1 MPTHSILL
9 RGANHL
15 SDGLTSPMTSTQAER
30 EAAQHRNLTL
40 CPFYR
45 SPTSFRCVAC
55 VRSRHQL
62 DLYRIMPRS
71 CISARSPADYCANYG
86 AQLFHPVE
94 VSISQARSR
103 MQCHEGM
110 HLLEQGSD
118 SFLGTN
124 VCCPL
129 VGQTPPIILAIRALS
144 LYVLAHGTPAN
155 PCMKRQTYYVIIIDI
170 CSLRLIADWREKL
183 TESERF

>member
-15 SDGLTSPMTSTQAER
+15 SDGLTLPMTSTQAER

-94 VSISQARSR
+94 VSISQARSPNAMPRRHASPGTRKRFVPRNER
-103 MQCHEGM
+103 MLPFGRANTPDYPCHQSIIVIRFSPRHTRQPLHEAAN
-110 HLLEQGSD
+110 LLCNHYRY
-118 SFLGTN
+118 L
-124 VCCPL
+124 
-129 VGQTPPIILAIRALS
+129 
-144 LYVLAHGTPAN
+144 
-155 PCMKRQTYYVIIIDI
+155 
-170 CSLRLIADWREKL
+170 
-183 TESERF
+183 